1 MIKLFKDNQEY
12 QAAKGSSLYTELKEK
27 GFMAEGEEP
36 ELTENE
42 ATISELN
49 EKIGEL
55 EKENKSLKK
64 ENKSLK
70 DIQGG
75 DPSK

>member
-12 QAAKGSSLYTELKEK
+12 QAAKDSSLYTELKEK
-27 GFMAEGEEP
+27 GFVAEGEEP

-42 ATISELN
+42 AAISELN
-49 EKIGEL
+49 EKIEKL

-70 DIQGG
+70 GEQGEN
-75 DPSK
+75 PSK